1 MRTVYLDY
9 NATTPLDPE
18 VREAMLP
25 FLREDFGN
33 PSSIHHVGRRARAAL
48 DDARDRLG
56 VLWSCRASEVVF
68 TSGGT
73 ESNNLA
79 ILGVARRLKDR
90 GRHLISSATEHH
102 AVLHCLEYLERHE
115 GFELTRLAPDRE
127 GLIDPDLVRR
137 AIRPDTILVSLMSA
151 NNETGTIQPVAEVGG
166 ICRERGICFH
176 TDAAQWF
183 GKEPV
188 LGVDQFQADLV
199 SLCAHKFHGPKGAGA
214 LYIRSPLQPHSILHG
229 GGHEQER
236 RAGTENLA
244 GIIGL
249 VTAAERFV
257 REPVFPSERMLE
269 LRELLR
275 RGLLSVEGVELQG
288 SSDRCLSNTVAVTV
302 KDCDSIG
309 LLAALDLEGICASS
323 GAACS
328 SGALTPSHV
337 ILAMGLPESL
347 ANSFLRFSIGRET
360 SRAEVESVVGI
371 FPSLVARLRARH

>member
-1 MRTVYLDY
+1 
-9 NATTPLDPE
+9 
-18 VREAMLP
+18 ML
-25 FLREDFGN
+25 F
-33 PSSIHHVGRRARAAL
+33 
-48 DDARDRLG
+48 
-56 VLWSCRASEVVF
+56 
-68 TSGGT
+68 
-73 ESNNLA
+73 
-79 ILGVARRLKDR
+79 
-90 GRHLISSATEHH
+90 
-102 AVLHCLEYLERHE
+102 
-115 GFELTRLAPDRE
+115 
-127 GLIDPDLVRR
+127 
-137 AIRPDTILVSLMSA
+137 
-151 NNETGTIQPVAEVGG
+151 
-166 ICRERGICFH
+166 
-176 TDAAQWF
+176 
-183 GKEPV
+183 
-188 LGVDQFQADLV
+188 
-199 SLCAHKFHGPKGAGA
+199 
-214 LYIRSPLQPHSILHG
+214 RSHSILHG

-371 FPSLVARLRARH
+371 FPSLVARLRERHGERLGEGG